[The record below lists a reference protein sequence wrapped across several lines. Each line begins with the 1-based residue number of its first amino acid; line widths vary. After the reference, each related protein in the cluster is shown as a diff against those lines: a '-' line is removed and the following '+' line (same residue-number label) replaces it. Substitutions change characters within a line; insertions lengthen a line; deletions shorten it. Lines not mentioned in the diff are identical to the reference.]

1 MFMWILPYSPCTFR
15 IVQVLC
21 LNTVL
26 CLQKRCNADIIK
38 AGAIYKWQQDPMIKL
53 QAYYLAMK
61 LYVFIGH
68 VR

>member
-1 MFMWILPYSPCTFR
+1 MFLWILPYSSCTFR
-15 IVQVLC
+15 IIQVLC

-26 CLQKRCNADIIK
+26 PFNRRCNADIIK

-61 LYVFIGH
+61 LYIVIGL
-68 VR
+68 VC